1 MKRICVYGSLRVGEY
16 NYNYFK
22 SRYGEDMK
30 YIRTVMLEGYK
41 LYSLGSY
48 PGIKE
53 SQGVETLLV
62 DILEVSEDLYY
73 SITEMELGAGY
84 SCKQLNIDG
93 IDTTLYVYEGPV
105 SDKNLVESGDWSN
118 YLKENN
124 KHEIIR

>member
-1 MKRICVYGSLRVGEY
+1 MKRICVYGSLRLGEY

-22 SRYGEDMK
+22 KRYGNDMN
-30 YIRTVMLEGYK
+30 YIRIIVLEGYK

-53 SQGVETLLV
+53 SKGGELLTV

-84 SCKQLNIDG
+84 SCKKLNIDN
-93 IDTTLYVYEGPV
+93 IDTTLYVYEGPTYEK
-105 SDKNLVESGDWSN
+105 DLVKSGDWSN
-118 YLKENN
+118 YLNEN
-124 KHEIIR
+124 KQYEIIR